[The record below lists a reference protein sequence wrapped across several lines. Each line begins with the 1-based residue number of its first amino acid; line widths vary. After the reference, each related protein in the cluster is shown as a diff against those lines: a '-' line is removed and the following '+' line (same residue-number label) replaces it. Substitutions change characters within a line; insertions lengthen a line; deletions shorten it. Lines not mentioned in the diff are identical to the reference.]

1 MSTARLEHKI
11 TELERKIRCIPK
23 VTQESISGNPDI
35 DTINFPSNPCSGYIH
50 MVDFKSSTNAWFFS
64 YVYEDNQWVE
74 TIAIVGGT
82 PDITI
87 TINSPI
93 NASFSIPQSKEGF
106 IQITPSNGAWGLVEV
121 IIQKPTNFFTLQIL
135 PGTTT
140 SDSTAVGNPTWNI
153 VESPTTFTLTKT
165 YPSLDTAGTRIGFT
179 LTSSSAGTY
188 NMSATVTAGSGNEF
202 NTANNSVIR
211 AFVAS

>member
-64 YVYEDNQWVE
+64 YVYEDDQWVE

-82 PDITI
+82 PDISI
-87 TINSPI
+87 TISPV
-93 NASFSIPQSKEGF
+93 NTLFSIPQSREGF

-121 IIQKPTNFFTLQIL
+121 IIQKPTNFFTLQISSV
-135 PGTTT
+135 TTM
-140 SDSTAVGNPTWNI
+140 SDLTAVGNPTWNI
-153 VESPTTFTLTKT
+153 EESSTTFKLTKT
-165 YPSLDTAGTRIGFT
+165 YPSLDTTGTRIGFT
-179 LTSSSAGTY
+179 LISSSPGTY
-188 NMSATVTAGSGNEF
+188 NMLATVTAGSGNEF

-211 AFVAS
+211 TFIAS

>member
-50 MVDFKSSTNAWFFS
+50 MVDFKSSTNTWFFS
-64 YVYEDNQWVE
+64 YVYEDDQWVE
-74 TIAIVGGT
+74 TISIVGGT
-82 PDITI
+82 PDISI
-87 TINSPI
+87 TISNV
-93 NASFSIPQSKEGF
+93 NTLFSIPQSKEGF

-121 IIQKPTNFFTLQIL
+121 IIQKPTNFFTLQISS
-135 PGTTT
+135 GTTM
-140 SDSTAVGNPTWNI
+140 SDLTAVGNPTWNI
-153 VESPTTFTLTKT
+153 EESSTTFKLTKT
-165 YPSLDTAGTRIGFT
+165 YPSLDTVGTRIGFT
-179 LTSSSAGTY
+179 LISSSAGTY
-188 NMSATVTAGSGNEF
+188 NMSATVTPGSGNEF

-211 AFVAS
+211 TFIAS

>member
-64 YVYEDNQWVE
+64 YVYEDDQWVE

-82 PDITI
+82 PDISI
-87 TINSPI
+87 TISPV
-93 NASFSIPQSKEGF
+93 NTLFSIPQSREGF

-121 IIQKPTNFFTLQIL
+121 IIQKPTNFFTLQISSV
-135 PGTTT
+135 TTM
-140 SDSTAVGNPTWNI
+140 SDLTAVGNPTWNI
-153 VESPTTFTLTKT
+153 EESSTTFKLTKT
-165 YPSLDTAGTRIGFT
+165 YPSLDTTGTRIGFT
-179 LTSSSAGTY
+179 LTSSSPGTY
-188 NMSATVTAGSGNEF
+188 NMLATVTAGSGNEF

-211 AFVAS
+211 TFIAS